1 MSYAV
6 VRQIPRFTGLIGFGA
21 APFTP
26 PDMGACTYEATPCLK
41 YSTRLDTWRY
51 RCKGKAGAD
60 FGPSP
65 VDISKLDPRCRAV
78 GADQAT
84 GEWLYCCA
92 PDANGPWRE
101 TYSWAPELF
110 GTGLPTLR
118 QGTNAGN
125 MALVVK
131 VQKFMG
137 VTPDGGFGAG
147 TTAATRAFQ
156 ASRGLTADG
165 IIGPK
170 TWAAFDA
177 ATMAERA
184 QEAEEAKW
192 IMAAEQAA
200 ILRADPSQGMS
211 EEAKANYAKAMY
223 ASLPAPVQA
232 VPVVQSNVVTST
244 PITPAQQAA
253 LDAIRAAR
261 PDLQVVQSNVVTPA
275 AITPAQQAALD
286 AIRSARPDLQVAP
299 DSMAVV
305 GSKDS
310 AALQYGVP
318 AGAKSL
324 VQAGGVKAWWA
335 AQSTGMKAVVVGG
348 GAVAVLG
355 VFSLLGGGSKSMT
368 PNRRRKGR

>member
-51 RCKGKAGAD
+51 RCKGKSGDD

-110 GTGLPTLR
+110 GTGQPTLR
-118 QGTNAGN
+118 QGTNTGN

-137 VTPDGGFGAG
+137 VTPDGAFGAG
-147 TTAATRAFQ
+147 TTAVTRAFQ
-156 ASRGLTADG
+156 ASRGLVADG
-165 IIGPK
+165 VIGPK

-192 IMAAEQAA
+192 IMAAEQAE

-211 EEAKANYAKAMY
+211 EEAKANYTKAMY
-223 ASLPAPVQA
+223 AALPAPVQA
-232 VPVVQSNVVTST
+232 APSPSPTAQAST
-244 PITPAQQAA
+244 PVPIVPAAQADTPVLIAPAQPNLQPGVDPMLTQSAMPPSYA
-253 LDAIRAAR
+253 L
-261 PDLQVVQSNVVTPA
+261 
-275 AITPAQQAALD
+275 
-286 AIRSARPDLQVAP
+286 
-299 DSMAVV
+299 
-305 GSKDS
+305 
-310 AALQYGVP
+310 P

-324 VQAGGVKAWWA
+324 VQSGGVTTWWA

-355 VFSLLGGGSKSMT
+355 VLSLFGGGSQSAT